1 MNNLAIFDNVPLQ
14 FSTANPTAAWD
25 LVSFFEN
32 ASDYVKV
39 AGGALISLLGLVVV
53 VWAAVLIA
61 KKFFGNSQQQQE
73 SWFKVVL
80 MVIVGGALMTGGV
93 VLITNIA
100 KGGQTTIEE
109 LGGAFILIQNA
120 LFLVS

>member
-1 MNNLAIFDNVPLQ
+1 MNNLSIFANSPFQ

-32 ASDYVKV
+32 ASDYVKI
-39 AGGALISLLGLVVV
+39 AGGALISLLGLIVV

-61 KKFFGNSQQQQE
+61 KKFFGNSNQQQE

-80 MVIVGGALMTGGV
+80 MIIVGGALMTGGI
-93 VLITNIA
+93 VLITGIA
-100 KGGQTTIEE
+100 AGGKTTIEE
-109 LGGAFILIQNA
+109 LGGAFILIQNG
-120 LFLVS
+120 LVLVR